1 MEKELL
7 NLENVKIGKSNL
19 GSLVKMKKE
28 IKKIKL
34 SRQMTN
40 YLDLKLSIF
49 LEKGLY

>member
-7 NLENVKIGKSNL
+7 NLENVKIVKSNL

-40 YLDLKLSIF
+40 LDLKLSIF